1 MRTNRP
7 QRLKG
12 VSYVG
17 FQRYFLTIC
26 TAFRARAF
34 EDEDVVSD
42 VHQQFQQSA
51 QQFDMEITAY
61 CFMRDHLHALL
72 IATSEQADFC
82 ELVRRFKQVS
92 GFHYKQS
99 KKRDLWQPGYHERI
113 LRDDEATE
121 AVVRYI
127 LENPIRAGLT
137 NGLGEYR
144 FAGSEAY
151 DLAGLITAWENKEV
165 RVEERRRG
173 HGRT

>member
-1 MRTNRP
+1 M
-7 QRLKG
+7 
-12 VSYVG
+12 
-17 FQRYFLTIC
+17 
-26 TAFRARAF
+26 
-34 EDEDVVSD
+34 VSD

-61 CFMRDHLHALL
+61 CFMPDHLHALL

-127 LENPIRAGLT
+127 LENPIRAGLVSSVT
-137 NGLGEYR
+137 DYQWIGSSR
-144 FAGSEAY
+144 FGIE
-151 DLAGLITAWENKEV
+151 
-165 RVEERRRG
+165 
-173 HGRT
+173 